1 MIARLTIGELAR
13 RTGVGIEAIR
23 FYEKIGITPRPART
37 NNGRRAYGPE
47 DVEALRF
54 IKQARRFGFS
64 LKDVS
69 ALLALR
75 DKQDCVSARSI
86 AAGRLKEIQKQLRD
100 LRAREKVLIDAIS
113 RCPGATGVNCT
124 VLEIFEAAA

>member
-86 AAGRLKEIQKQLRD
+86 AAGFERD
-100 LRAREKVLIDAIS
+100 
-113 RCPGATGVNCT
+113 P
-124 VLEIFEAAA
+124 EAAA

>member
-1 MIARLTIGELAR
+1 MIARFTIGELAR

-23 FYEKIGITPRPART
+23 FYEKIGLTARPART
-37 NNGRRAYGPE
+37 SNGRRAYGPE

-75 DKQDCVSARSI
+75 NKRDFVLARTI
-86 AAGRLKEIQKQLRD
+86 AEDHLKEIQQQLRD

-113 RCPGATGVNCT
+113 RCPGEGGANCT

>member
-23 FYEKIGITPRPART
+23 FYEKTGITPRPART
-37 NNGRRAYGPE
+37 DNGRRAYGPE

-86 AAGRLKEIQKQLRD
+86 AEDRLKEIQKQLRD

-113 RCPGATGVNCT
+113 RCPGERGANCT

>member
-1 MIARLTIGELAR
+1 MIARFTIGELAR

-23 FYEKIGITPRPART
+23 FYEKIGLTARPART
-37 NNGRRAYGPE
+37 SNGRRAYGPE

-54 IKQARRFGFS
+54 VKQARRFGFS

-86 AAGRLKEIQKQLRD
+86 AEDRLKEIQKQLRD
-100 LRAREKVLIDAIS
+100 LRAREKILIDAIS
-113 RCPGATGVNCT
+113 RCPGEGGAKCT